1 LVPPA
6 SQSPTTNHRPRTTN
20 DQPPTATLRQWGLRT
35 LGEFAA
41 LPAHEVAARLG
52 PAGVEWQR
60 VARGEDRGPLVA
72 VVPEER
78 FEETLELEWPI
89 EGLEP
94 LSFVLG
100 RLMEPLSAHLERRDR
115 GAAVLY
121 VRLQLVTRAVHER
134 SLQLPVPMRDARA
147 LRTLA
152 LLDLESH
159 PPDAAVD
166 RITVAVDPTPGRVVQ
181 FSLLTRPLPSPEHL
195 STLAA
200 RLTALMG
207 EGRCGSPE
215 LVDSWRPGAFAMKPF
230 APRESTV
237 MHSQHHTPIQPPL
250 PSAPVPKAQTHSGLP
265 VNEAA
270 NPVVALRR
278 FRTPIPARVRAEDG
292 RPVHVSTT
300 CGLGG
305 GRVTT
310 AAGPWR
316 TSGAWWE
323 EPLGAPTGEDGPVP
337 PKPRSGASGPVPPKP
352 RSGEGGWDRD
362 EWDVALADGV
372 TYRLFRQRDDD
383 RWAIEGVVD

>member
-1 LVPPA
+1 
-6 SQSPTTNHRPRTTN
+6 
-20 DQPPTATLRQWGLRT
+20 
-35 LGEFAA
+35 
-41 LPAHEVAARLG
+41 
-52 PAGVEWQR
+52 
-60 VARGEDRGPLVA
+60 
-72 VVPEER
+72 VPEER

-121 VRLQLVTRAVHER
+121 VRLQLVTRVVHER
-134 SLQLPVPMRDARA
+134 TLQLPAPMRDARA

-152 LLDLESH
+152 MLDLESH
-159 PPDAAVD
+159 PPAAAVD

-200 RLTALMG
+200 RMAALMG

-215 LVDSWRPGAFAMKPF
+215 LVDSWRPGAFALKPF
-230 APRESTV
+230 APRESAAI
-237 MHSQHHTPIQPPL
+237 HSPYGTRIPPTS
-250 PSAPVPKAQTHSGLP
+250 PSAPKAGTRSGLP

-278 FRTPIPARVRAEDG
+278 FRIPVPARVRTEGG
-292 RPVHVSTT
+292 RPVHVWALA
-300 CGLGG
+300 GLGG
-305 GRVTT
+305 GRVET

-323 EPLGAPTGEDGPVP
+323 EAPGAPKGDAGPVHRS
-337 PKPRSGASGPVPPKP
+337 PK
-352 RSGEGGWDRD
+352 GEGGWDRD

-372 TYRLFRQRDDD
+372 TYRLFRERVSES
-383 RWAIEGVVD
+383 WFVEGVVD